1 MDNDKDICFKTPGS
15 ATYIKLLLTWGVQCV
30 YAEAVK
36 QSIIHAS
43 CGNWNLGSLRL
54 HMMAFQELYS
64 KHWSCS
70 CWVCWSCSAVPI

>member
-1 MDNDKDICFKTPGS
+1 MHCYTVPGKGS
-15 ATYIKLLLTWGVQCV
+15 GSTLALVMQNIVEVLYV
-30 YAEAVK
+30 YAETVK
-36 QSIIHAS
+36 QSIIHAW

-70 CWVCWSCSAVPI
+70 CWVCWSCSAAPI